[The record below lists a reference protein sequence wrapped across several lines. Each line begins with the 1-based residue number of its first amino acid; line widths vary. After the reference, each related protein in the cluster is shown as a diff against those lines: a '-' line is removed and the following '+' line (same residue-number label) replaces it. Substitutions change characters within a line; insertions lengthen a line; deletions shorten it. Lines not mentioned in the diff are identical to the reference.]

1 MIQYGYAPRHV
12 DPTPTRWSR
21 WSRRVAPAIVIGFGL
36 LLPFAVAS
44 PAEAAPSS
52 VTVVRGNT
60 LSGLAQRWCGSASR
74 YVNLAAGNG
83 ISNANLI
90 YVGQKIKLTC
100 SAPARTTGN
109 TASRST
115 TRTTTVPSSGWVSP
129 LARYSLTSCFGMRW
143 GSLHAGLDMAA
154 PYGTAIR
161 SVAAGVVVRTGWIG
175 SGYGIEV
182 IIRHADGWYSHYA
195 HQRAVAV
202 HAGQSVA
209 AGQTIGWVGTTGDS
223 SGPHVHFELSK
234 VSTIFGHQVNPAPV
248 LRSHG
253 VRVGC

>member
-12 DPTPTRWSR
+12 DPSPTRSSR
-21 WSRRVAPAIVIGFGL
+21 WSRRTAALLIGFGL
-36 LLPFAVAS
+36 LAPLAVAT
-44 PAEAAPSS
+44 PASAAPTS
-52 VTVVRGNT
+52 VVVVRGNT

-83 ISNANLI
+83 IANPNRI
-90 YVGQKIKLTC
+90 YPGQRIKLTC
-100 SAPARTTGN
+100 TAPARTAGN
-109 TASRST
+109 AASRST
-115 TRTTTVPSSGWVSP
+115 TTAKPIPASGWVAP
-129 LARYSLTSCFGMRW
+129 LARYSLTSCYGYRW
-143 GSLHAGLDMAA
+143 GSLHAGIDMAA

-195 HQRAVAV
+195 HQKAVAV
-202 HAGQSVA
+202 HAGQTVA
-209 AGQTIGWVGTTGDS
+209 AGQTIGWIGTTGDS

-234 VSTIFGHQVNPAPV
+234 VSTIFGHQQNPAPI
-248 LRSHG
+248 LRAHA
-253 VRVGC
+253 VHIGC